1 MRKDNSDFKTAFLS
15 EAGSQLENRDYFGYV
30 ELDDYA
36 CWVMAKGLDNSE
48 TRPSAAM
55 VVKEILMNFTTNPG
69 FSKRQLREYM
79 VDAHKYLRKESKRER
94 LKASVLIV
102 VTNYMT
108 VRYASAGNIHLQIMR
123 QNSFFLE
130 SKDQSYYQQKVD
142 DDTYPKDRS
151 RGFRERSNLTNYVG
165 RPGGFRPYISKKI
178 KVKEM
183 DAMVLTT
190 VGLWESVTN
199 GELLDAAQD
208 TKEPQELI
216 DNVEDILLSKQLPM
230 FRNYTI
236 ATIFVNRLFLREKK
250 WWPKVKIALIILI
263 PLLII
268 IGIIVFFQVRAHRIR
283 METIATIETF
293 EERGDRYIR
302 ERNYQRGLTEFREGF
317 ELVLGL
323 SNHEND
329 ELELKKR
336 VTEFIV
342 DGNSA
347 LERDDLIN
355 AKDFFIR
362 ARDYIITY
370 PEELRYFNLGGLQD
384 RLDYVNTRIY
394 INELIALGD
403 IQLEAGLYAS
413 AILTFQSARTTAVN
427 IGYQAGL
434 QTADLRLETARARM
448 EVAESNE
455 ARAAADLAAAEAE
468 AAAAGG
474 KLSTEELAA
483 LFEDVARQYE
493 EAGMPD
499 QAARMRGKAQDL
511 RTEATVADQIRQ
523 EQVAADLEANGDE
536 ALRQGYYEKALAYF
550 HAAQV
555 IYIDLGATVRVQMV
569 GQKIMAVN
577 DLIRIRDNPPE
588 PPPPPFFPPQPPPTQ
603 QQPPPP
609 PSAPSGEV
617 N

>member
-1 MRKDNSDFKTAFLS
+1 MRKDNSDFQTAFLS

-69 FSKRQLREYM
+69 FSKRRLREYM
-79 VDAHKYLRKESKRER
+79 SDAHKYLRKESKRER

-108 VRYASAGNIHLQIMR
+108 IRYASAGNIHLQILR
-123 QNSFFLE
+123 QNKFFLE

-142 DDTYPKDRS
+142 DDTYPRDRS
-151 RGFRERSNLTNYVG
+151 RGFIERSNLTSYVG
-165 RPGGFRPYISKKI
+165 RPRGFRSFVSKKI

-183 DAMVLTT
+183 DVLVLTT
-190 VGLWESVTN
+190 VGLWERVTN
-199 GELLDAAQD
+199 GELLDAAHD

-250 WWPKVKIALIILI
+250 WWPKVKKALFILI

-268 IGIIVFFQVRAHRIR
+268 IGVIVFFQMRATRIR
-283 METIATIETF
+283 NEGIATVESF
-293 EERGDRYIR
+293 EHRGDRYIQ
-302 ERNYQRGLTEFREGF
+302 ERNYPRALTEYREGF
-317 ELVLGL
+317 SLVAGIR
-323 SNHEND
+323 NHENE

-347 LERDDLIN
+347 LERDDLEG
-355 AKDFFIR
+355 AKSFFIR

-370 PEELRYFNLGGLQD
+370 PEQLHHFNLGGLQD
-384 RLDYVNTRIY
+384 RLDYVNTRIF
-394 INELIALGD
+394 IGELIALGD

-413 AILTFQSARTTAVN
+413 AILSFQQARTTAVN
-427 IGYQAGL
+427 IGHQAGL

-474 KLSTEELAA
+474 NLSTEDLAA
-483 LFEDVARQYE
+483 LFEGVARQYE
-493 EAGMPD
+493 EAGMPE
-499 QAARMRGKAQDL
+499 QAARMREKAQGL
-511 RTEATVADQIRQ
+511 RTEAAVADQIRQ

-536 ALRQGYYEKALAYF
+536 ALRRGYYEKALAYF

-555 IYIDLGATVRVQMV
+555 IYVDIGATVRVQMV

-577 DLIRIRDNPPE
+577 ELIRIRDNPPQ
-588 PPPPPFFPPQPPPTQ
+588 PPPQPPP
-603 QQPPPP
+603 QQPPAGGE
-609 PSAPSGEV
+609 SNSGSGGY
-617 N
+617 